1 MFMSGKAATKG
12 ARPMSAT
19 ENITIARRFFAEQDR
34 RKGPPPDELCAPSYT
49 MRVPGFPPL
58 DHAGH
63 AELGKA
69 FYAAFPDL
77 AQTIDDAFANDEQA
91 ALRFTITGTHQG
103 ELMGMPPTGKQI
115 AISAIA
121 TFHIVDGKVV
131 ELHEIF
137 DQMGMMQ
144 QLGAIPSL

>member
-1 MFMSGKAATKG
+1 
-12 ARPMSAT
+12 MSAN
-19 ENITIARRFFAEQDR
+19 ENITIARQFFAEQDR
-34 RKGPPPDELCAPSYT
+34 RKGPPPDELCAPGYT
-49 MRVPGFPPL
+49 MHVPSFPPM
-58 DHAGH
+58 DRASH

-77 AQTIDDAFANDEQA
+77 RQTIEDAFATDEQA

-103 ELMGMPPTGKQI
+103 ELMGMPPTGKHI

-121 TFHIVDGKVV
+121 MFRIVEGKVV

-144 QLGAIPSL
+144 QIGAIPSL